1 MKMTALKP
9 GQLRAALATLWEL
22 NFKVVLTS
30 LVWSVSCIALLET
43 SSLLARFIWLM
54 IANGAVIASAFLIV
68 KSYDTGMVES
78 WRRVFTD
85 KFNWSALTFSSL
97 CLLLSLEN
105 VDQYQ
110 KAQSMMR
117 IYVVAIFVAMLIGW
131 LLVSILLIPLR
142 IWASSQVETGS
153 TLAMAYDYARKNRI
167 PMVVALGVLLF
178 AWPIFFLYLFL
189 SLAFAQ
195 SLLVANFSMQESGR
209 AGMEMESHSDVG

>member
-1 MKMTALKP
+1 MKITALRP
-9 GQLRAALATLWEL
+9 GQLRTALATLWQL

-43 SSLLARFIWLM
+43 SSLLTRFISLM
-54 IANGAVIASAFLIV
+54 TANAAVIASAFLIV
-68 KSYDTGMVES
+68 KSYGTGVVES

-85 KFNWSALTFSSL
+85 KFNWSVLTFTSL

-105 VDQYQ
+105 VDRYQ

-117 IYVVAIFVAMLIGW
+117 LYVVAIFASMLIGW
-131 LLVSILLIPLR
+131 LLTSILLIPLR
-142 IWASSQVETGS
+142 IWASSKVDTNS
-153 TLAMAYDYARKNRI
+153 TLAMASDYARKNGI
-167 PMVVALGVLLF
+167 SLLLSIGVLLF

-195 SLLVANFSMQESGR
+195 SLVVANFSMQESNCT
-209 AGMEMESHSDVG
+209 GMELESHSDVG